1 VIVVSDAGPLLYLGA
16 VGRLPLLQRLF
27 QRVVVPRSVW
37 DEVVTAGAGRAG
49 AGAVAEATWLVVLD
63 VPATSVPPDARRHL
77 DPGEGDGIQ
86 IALHIHADLFLCD
99 DRAGRVV
106 AEDCGLPVI
115 GTLGVLV
122 RARRE
127 GLIEAVGPEIQ
138 AILAMGFRA
147 TPALVARVLEQVGE

>member
-1 VIVVSDAGPLLYLGA
+1 MIVVSDAGPLLYLGA
-16 VGRLPLLQRLF
+16 VHRLSLLERLF

-37 DEVVTAGAGRAG
+37 DEVVTAGVGRAG
-49 AGAVAEATWLVVLD
+49 AAAVAEATWLVVLD

-77 DPGEGDGIQ
+77 DPGEADGIQ

-127 GLIEAVGPEIQ
+127 GLIDAIRPEIE
-138 AILAMGFRA
+138 AILAMGFRSS
-147 TPALVARVLEQVGE
+147 PALVARVLEQVGE